1 MRMASFPLYDLQ
13 KSLNSNTDQSDKGES
28 VLQSA
33 AAEHDTSGHAPN
45 YLALFLVLSTN

>member
-1 MRMASFPLYDLQ
+1 MASFPIFNLQ

-33 AAEHDTSGHAPN
+33 ATEYETSGHAPN
-45 YLALFLVLSTN
+45 YLALLLILSTI